1 MSPIRPLFLIT
12 LKTRSKR
19 VFFFFNFCRRAAPP
33 WQPRGDAAEGR
44 RQTIRARRPSP
55 RAGDPGPG
63 GDNGGNAEILSPAP
77 ASTRRPSRADFRDS
91 VRSHVSP
98 RARAHAPRAVQSV
111 FIFLKITFSLGKF
124 YNNK

>member
-19 VFFFFNFCRRAAPP
+19 FFFFFNFCRRAAPP

-98 RARAHAPRAVQSV
+98 RARMRRGPSKA
-111 FIFLKITFSLGKF
+111 FLYFLKSHFHWENSIIMS
-124 YNNK
+124 